1 MKNTN
6 YSSLSKDELL
16 LISRAEYEKCKL
28 ITNEFATKVFGDSRK
43 AANTVD
49 RLRKKG
55 RLIQLERG
63 KYILV
68 PIKAPNQMWTPNE
81 LVVASLWMGDAPYYV
96 GYFTMYNY

>member
-6 YSSLSKDELL
+6 YSSLSKDEFL
-16 LISRAEYEKCKL
+16 LISRAEYEKRKL
-28 ITNEFATKVFGDSRK
+28 ITNEFTTKVFGDSRK

-63 KYILV
+63 K
-68 PIKAPNQMWTPNE
+68 
-81 LVVASLWMGDAPYYV
+81 
-96 GYFTMYNY
+96 